1 MSTITDIRTESPFWL
16 MKNGYLES
24 YFSLTEDIKTDFVI
38 IGGGIS
44 GALLAWSLIQ
54 KGASVVLLD
63 RQHMAMGSTS
73 ASTALLQYDID
84 RTLHELIGLMGEK
97 TAVRAYELSLKALQ
111 DLEKIAP
118 KLKID
123 NEFEPR
129 PSMRFAKFKKDVSF
143 IEKEFEAR
151 KKHGFDVELWD
162 EAKVERHFPFSAPAA
177 LYTKPSATIDPYRLT
192 HGLLQEAQ
200 KRGAKIFDK
209 TGVER
214 IERLERSVVIH
225 TSPGAKVSAKKAIIA
240 CGYESVNYIP
250 RKLASLSSSYALISE
265 PVAAK
270 EIWFENCTFWNT
282 SDPYIY
288 GRTTKDNRIIFGGED
303 EPFYDPKRRDKLLKV
318 KTEKLT
324 KTFKKMFPDIP
335 FKVDYS
341 WAGTFIETEDGL
353 PYVGSIKQL
362 PHTYFAL
369 GYGGNGITFS
379 QLAADILTD
388 LLLGKPNKDA
398 EIFSFDRKTD

>member
-1 MSTITDIRTESPFWL
+1 MITDIRTESPFWL
-16 MKNGYLES
+16 MKNGYLET
-24 YFSLTEDIKTDFVI
+24 YFSLTEEIKTDFVI
-38 IGGGIS
+38 VGGGIS
-44 GALLAWSLIQ
+44 GALLARSLIR
-54 KGASVVLLD
+54 KGAAVVLLD
-63 RQHMAMGSTS
+63 RRHMAMGSTS

-84 RTLHELIGLMGEK
+84 RTLHELIEILGEK

-111 DLEKIAP
+111 GLERIAP

-129 PSMRFAKFKKDVSF
+129 SSMRFAKFKKDISF
-143 IEKEFEAR
+143 IKKEFEAR

-162 EAKVERHFPFSAPAA
+162 QAKVEKHFPFSAPAA
-177 LYTKPSATIDPYRLT
+177 LYTQPSATVDPYRLT
-192 HGLLQEAQ
+192 HGLLQDAM

-214 IERLERSVVIH
+214 IERLARSVIIH
-225 TSPGAKVSAKKAIIA
+225 TSQGVKVVANKVIIA

-250 RKLASLSSSYALISE
+250 RKLASLSSSYALVSE
-265 PVAAK
+265 PVASK

-282 SDPYIY
+282 SDPYTY

-303 EPFYDPKRRDKLLKV
+303 EPFYDPKRRDRLLKA

-324 KTFKKMFPDIP
+324 RTFQKMFPDIP
-335 FKVDYS
+335 FAVDYS

-353 PYVGSIKQL
+353 PYIGSIKQL

-388 LLLGKPNKDA
+388 LLLGKANKDA